1 MRATTIKEHL
11 KCSFT
16 EQEIKEKAIQL
27 AQECRAKEEVEA
39 EKKQVMQDFNAK
51 LAAHG
56 AKISLLSNQIN
67 NGYEY
72 RYVDCDI
79 IYDSPTVGK
88 KHIVRNDIFDTVRIE
103 DMTADEMQGELF
115 DSSGKDQEHQF
126 STGEKVRIKAFV
138 SSGKQEFAEFT
149 EAEFVAYSGDSDVV
163 VSVGEMNHVL
173 KISDIEPIVKNG
185 NDGVQQEVLEASE
198 SQDTQPWDS
207 AQRIEK

>member
-16 EQEIKEKAIQL
+16 EQEIKERAIQL
-27 AQECRAKEEVEA
+27 AQECRAQEEIDN
-39 EKKQVMQDFNAK
+39 EKKQVMRDFNAK
-51 LAAHG
+51 LAAHA
-56 AKISLLSNQIN
+56 AKISMLSNQIN
-67 NGYEY
+67 SGYEY

-103 DMTADEMQGELF
+103 DMTAEEMQGELF
-115 DSSGKDQEHQF
+115 DSSDKDQEHQF
-126 STGEKVRIKAFV
+126 STGDKVRIKAFV
-138 SSGKQEFAEFT
+138 DSNQQAFAEFT
-149 EAEFVAYSGDSDVV
+149 DAEFIAYSGENDVIV
-163 VSVGEMNHVL
+163 KVGDMNHIL
-173 KISDIEPIVKNG
+173 KATDIEPIEENG
-185 NDGVQQEVLEASE
+185 TPQEVLEASE